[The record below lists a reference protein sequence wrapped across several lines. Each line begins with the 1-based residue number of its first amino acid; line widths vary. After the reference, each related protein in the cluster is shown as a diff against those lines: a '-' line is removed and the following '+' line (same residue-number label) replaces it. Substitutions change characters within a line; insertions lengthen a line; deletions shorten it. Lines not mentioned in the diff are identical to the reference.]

1 MSGGKYCVGA
11 ELDSRVR
18 PDNDQIRAFEALL
31 CLPATLKCD
40 VK

>member
-1 MSGGKYCVGA
+1 MGGGKYCVGA

-18 PDNDQIRAFEALL
+18 ADNDRIHAFEALL
-31 CLPATLKCD
+31 CLPVTRKCD

>member
-1 MSGGKYCVGA
+1 MGGGKYCVGA

-18 PDNDQIRAFEALL
+18 SDNDQIRSFEDLL
-31 CLPATLKCD
+31 VTLKGD